1 MSGGWKC
8 LADARRDECG
18 PRWPVRIEGQRVG
31 SVNTAARAALQAWP
45 QWLQVDD
52 GGALSIGLSRAERD
66 AALAEINAALRAQG
80 LIRAWREEPFA
91 WWDEQGALAA
101 VIERASSRFWG
112 ALTLGAH
119 ANGYVADPLNGRPTH
134 LWIARRAF
142 DKPTDPGR
150 LDNLIGAGVP
160 HGQTPL
166 EALRREA
173 WEEAGLQPDEVRELR
188 PGRVIEL
195 ACDIPEGW
203 QHEWLYVFDLA
214 LPPGRTPQN
223 QDGEVHEHRL
233 MPVDEALGRAAAGE
247 MTTDA
252 ALATL
257 DFALRHSL
265 LPAAQAAALSPRLAA
280 LCVETRRAAHFE
292 PALIRPAAF

>member
-1 MSGGWKC
+1 M
-8 LADARRDECG
+8 
-18 PRWPVRIEGQRVG
+18 
-31 SVNTAARAALQAWP
+31 
-45 QWLQVDD
+45 
-52 GGALSIGLSRAERD
+52 
-66 AALAEINAALRAQG
+66 
-80 LIRAWREEPFA
+80 
-91 WWDEQGALAA
+91 
-101 VIERASSRFWG
+101 
-112 ALTLGAH
+112 
-119 ANGYVADPLNGRPTH
+119 ADPLNGRPTH

-173 WEEAGLQPDEVRELR
+173 WEEAGLLPDEVKELR

-214 LPPGRTPQN
+214 LPPGRVPHN

-233 MPVDEALGRAAAGE
+233 MPVDEALRRAAGGE

-257 DFALRHSL
+257 DFALRHAM
-265 LPAAQAAALSPRLAA
+265 LPAEEAAGLSARLAA
-280 LCVETRRAAHFE
+280 LCVETERAARFE
-292 PALIRPAAF
+292 PALIRPAAI

>member
-1 MSGGWKC
+1 MSAPWPC
-8 LADARRDECG
+8 LEDARRDERG
-18 PRWPVRIEGQRVG
+18 PRWPVRIEGRRVG
-31 SVNTAARAALQAWP
+31 SVNSIGREALAAWP
-45 QWLQVDD
+45 QWLQAGA
-52 GGALSIGLSRAERD
+52 GGVLSVALARAGRD
-66 AALAEINAALRAQG
+66 AALAEINAALRARG
-80 LIRAWREEPFA
+80 LIRAWRDEPFA
-91 WWDEQGALAA
+91 WWDDQGQLAA

-119 ANGYVADPLNGRPTH
+119 ANGYVADPLSGRPTH

-160 HGQTPL
+160 HGQSPL
-166 EALRREA
+166 EALQREA
-173 WEEAGLQPDEVRELR
+173 WEEAGLLPDEVRELR

-214 LPPGRTPQN
+214 LPPGRVPRN
-223 QDGEVHEHRL
+223 QDGEVYEHRL
-233 MPVDEALGRAAAGE
+233 MPVEEALHRAAAGE

-257 DFALRHSL
+257 DFALRHAL
-265 LPAAQAAALSPRLAA
+265 LPAEEASALSPRLAA
-280 LCVETRRAAHFE
+280 LCVETERAARFE
-292 PALIRPAAF
+292 PALTRPAAV